1 MTKIEKI
8 KKIGSMFLA
17 TSIALTFCSCDK
29 KSSENGNSTGS
40 SNSTSSNNVNSKTAV
55 AYHAPEAIKNR
66 GELNVGVPSDENF
79 TFFKDKDGNNS
90 GYAVNFSEEIAKKI
104 GENVKVNYVSKSS
117 AELLDLV
124 SNGDI
129 DLAIGSF
136 DNAGILKKNFSV
148 SNSYWPMT
156 VDPIFVYAK
165 NGQESNYTE
174 ESSLK
179 NKKIAVESG
188 SDESAFVSNF
198 VPDAELIECDNIEEC
213 VEKVLNG
220 EADLIASKDAEWSGT
235 GTESDNKDN
244 PDISKCSVTIPANPE
259 DIGMFIPVMLGNTEL
274 VDLLN
279 NLVNELSESNKV
291 SSWIF
296 DSYSKFSNLD
306 DLSNKIEEETQN

>member
-17 TSIALTFCSCDK
+17 TSIALTFCSCGK

-40 SNSTSSNNVNSKTAV
+40 SNSTSSNNVNSKTAI

-66 GELNVGVPSDENF
+66 GELNVGVPSDEDF
-79 TFFKDKDGNNS
+79 TFFKDKDGSNL

-104 GENVKVNYVSKSS
+104 GENVKVNYIQKSS
-117 AELLDLV
+117 SELLNSI

-148 SNSYWPMT
+148 SNSYWPMP
-156 VDPIFVYAK
+156 VDPVFVYAK
-165 NGQESNYTE
+165 NGQESNYTD

-179 NKKIAVESG
+179 NKKIAVVIG
-188 SDESAFVSNF
+188 SDESSFVSNF
-198 VPDAELIECDNIEEC
+198 VPDAELIECDNIEAC
-213 VEKVLNG
+213 VEKILNG

-235 GTESDNKDN
+235 GDDN

-259 DIGMFIPVMLGNTEL
+259 DIGMFVPVMLDNTEL
-274 VDLLN
+274 VILLN
-279 NLVNELSESNKV
+279 DLIEELSENDKV
-291 SSWIF
+291 SSWIL
-296 DSYSKFSNLD
+296 DNYSKFNNLD
-306 DLSNKIEEETQN
+306 NSTDIIEEETQN